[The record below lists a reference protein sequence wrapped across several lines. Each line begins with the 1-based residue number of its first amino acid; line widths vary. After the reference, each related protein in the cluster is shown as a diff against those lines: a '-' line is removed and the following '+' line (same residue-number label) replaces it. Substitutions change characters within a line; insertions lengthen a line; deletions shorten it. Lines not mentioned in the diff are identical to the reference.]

1 MEKVVLNYLIYN
13 KKIMDVIDNIRYA
26 NEKFAGHGFNA
37 IEVTVKR
44 EGKKCLP
51 MHLNA
56 GGLLVALKAG
66 VIVRFEKPGKKDTEN
81 LLEQV
86 KLLQLS
92 EEDAKVLINSLSQMV
107 DEQYQE
113 NFREILLK

>member
-1 MEKVVLNYLIYN
+1 
-13 KKIMDVIDNIRYA
+13 MDIVNEIRYA
-26 NEKFAGHGFNA
+26 NEKFASHGFNA
-37 IEVTVKR
+37 VEVLVKR

-56 GGLLVALKAG
+56 GGLLAAIKAG
-66 VIVRFEKPGKKDTEN
+66 VVVRFDKPGKKDTEN
-81 LLEQV
+81 LLEQM

-92 EEDAKVLINSLSQMV
+92 REEVELVIDNLPKML

-113 NFREILLK
+113 NFREVLLK